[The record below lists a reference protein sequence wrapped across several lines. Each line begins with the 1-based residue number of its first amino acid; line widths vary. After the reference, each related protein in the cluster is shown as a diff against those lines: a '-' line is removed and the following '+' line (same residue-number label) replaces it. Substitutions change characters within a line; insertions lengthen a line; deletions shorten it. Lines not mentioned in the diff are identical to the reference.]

1 MSHLKQFVP
10 KTFEQTNPKSN
21 VEEFF
26 IFYLAKFMQ
35 FFTSLEILLLDWTLG
50 IVVFGTDC

>member
-1 MSHLKQFVP
+1 MFHLKQFVP

-26 IFYLAKFMQ
+26 IFDLAKFMQ
-35 FFTSLEILLLDWTLG
+35 FFTSLEFFLLDWALG
-50 IVVFGTDC
+50 ILVFGTDC

>member
-26 IFYLAKFMQ
+26 IFDLAKFMQ
-35 FFTSLEILLLDWTLG
+35 FSLALNF
-50 IVVFGTDC
+50 VY